1 MDVRDETSLGNM
13 ESLWVNVQCTTA
25 IGAPFRAPAR
35 AFWTKKDETGSG
47 NPNNLWIYDT
57 ADKCVV
63 IVATENDLLAMLATH
78 IAKIT
83 GAIGSTLS
91 K

>member
-1 MDVRDETSLGNM
+1 MDVRDETSLCNM
-13 ESLWVNVQCTTA
+13 ESFMGKRTTA
-25 IGAPFRAPAR
+25 KGAPFRAPAR

-47 NPNNLWIYDT
+47 NPNNLWIYET

-63 IVATENDLLAMLATH
+63 IVATEYDLLTMLATY

-83 GAIGSTLS
+83 GAIGSTVS